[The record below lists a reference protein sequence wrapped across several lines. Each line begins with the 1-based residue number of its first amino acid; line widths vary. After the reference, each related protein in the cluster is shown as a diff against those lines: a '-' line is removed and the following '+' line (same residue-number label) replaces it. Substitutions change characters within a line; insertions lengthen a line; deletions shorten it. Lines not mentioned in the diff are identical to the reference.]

1 MRLKMY
7 EIAGVHHVA
16 LGVKNLE
23 TMKSFYKGALGF
35 NTGPQEPP
43 AAPHEI
49 MSEITRGVTPVF
61 AASMLSQDA
70 DGIIVEFIQMITPSP
85 RAIRQDFCYGDIG
98 TNKMAIAVSDV
109 NKLYR
114 ELKDRVNFCSSPKSA
129 EIPGYG
135 TYNFVY
141 SKDPEG
147 NLIELASG
155 AKLPVKNRFGGVCWV
170 GISVTDLKR
179 SMTFY
184 QKYIGFDTLFIK
196 PHENFS
202 GLVDEVSGNKQTK
215 VRSCILASSKGGG
228 MVELFEVLE
237 PRGRSIPSYTLW
249 GDFGYLQTCLM
260 CKNVP
265 EIAAH
270 FEKEGLAF
278 ILKLQ
283 RMPGEERAAFTYVR
297 DPDGIPLEFLS
308 FDKSD

>member
-1 MRLKMY
+1 MH

-23 TMKSFYKGALGF
+23 TMKSFYKDVLGF
-35 NTGPQEPP
+35 NSSPQEPP

-49 MSEITRGVTPVF
+49 MSDITRGVIPVF

-70 DGIIVEFIQMITPSP
+70 DGIIVEFIHMITPVP
-85 RAIRQDFCYGDIG
+85 RAIRQDSCYGDIG
-98 TNKMAIAVSDV
+98 ANKMAIAVSDV
-109 NKLYR
+109 NKLYQ
-114 ELKDRVNFCSSPKSA
+114 ELKDKVNFLSSPKSI

-135 TYNFVY
+135 AYNFVY
-141 SKDPEG
+141 CKDPEG
-147 NLIELASG
+147 NLIELVSG
-155 AKLPVKNRFGGVCWV
+155 AKLPVKNKFGGVRWV

-179 SMTFY
+179 SVSFY
-184 QKYIGFDTLFIK
+184 QKYAGFDNFVVK
-196 PHENFS
+196 PHDNFS
-202 GLVDEVSGNKQTK
+202 GLVDEISRNKQTK

-265 EIAAH
+265 EIAAR
-270 FEKEGLAF
+270 FEKVGLEF
-278 ILKLQ
+278 LLKLQ
-283 RMPGEERAAFTYVR
+283 RMPGEEGAVFTYIR
-297 DPDGIPLEFLS
+297 DPDGIPLEFLG
-308 FDKSD
+308 FGKPG